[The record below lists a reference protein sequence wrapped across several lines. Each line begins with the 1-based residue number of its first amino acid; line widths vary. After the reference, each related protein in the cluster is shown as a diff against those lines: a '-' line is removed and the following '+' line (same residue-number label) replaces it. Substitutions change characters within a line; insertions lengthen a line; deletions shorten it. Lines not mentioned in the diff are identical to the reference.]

1 MTLEVVI
8 LAAGQGSRMRSTL
21 PKVLHPIAGKSM
33 LAHVLELAKAVV
45 SSQTHVVVGHGA
57 DQVKSSLTSAN
68 IKWALQSEQ
77 KGTGHAVA
85 QALPAISDDSQV
97 LILYGDVPLT
107 STATIEQLISSD
119 PSSLGTEQLNLLTV
133 ELQNP
138 NGYGRIVRDSNGDVV
153 AIVEQKDASAEQLKI
168 TEVNTGIMCVTATAL
183 KRWLPKLSANN
194 AQGEYYLT
202 DIIAMAVSDQVAIN
216 VCHAADAMEV
226 QGANNRVQLEE
237 LERYYQRRYA
247 TQLMIQGASLADA
260 GRIDVRGS
268 VETGNDVYI
277 DINCVFEGKV
287 VIGDNVRIGPNCLIS
302 DSTIASNAEIKANSV
317 LEGAIVGEGCS
328 IGPFARLRPGSVLA
342 AEVKIGN
349 FVETKKANIGI
360 GSKVS
365 HLSYIGDAEIGPD
378 VNIGAGTITCNYD
391 GVNKFKTT
399 IAEGVF
405 VGSNTAL
412 VAPVS
417 VGKSA
422 TIGAGSVITGNI
434 AEGEL
439 AVARSKQRNISGW
452 QRPKKL
458 PRD

>member
-33 LAHVLELAKAVV
+33 LSHVIDLAAAVA
-45 SSQTHVVVGHGA
+45 SDKTHVVIGHGA
-57 DQVKSSLTSAN
+57 DQVKHSIPEPA
-68 IKWALQSEQ
+68 IAWALQSEQ

-85 QALPAISDDSQV
+85 QALPAVSDNAQV

-107 STATIEQLISSD
+107 TPETIQKLIAASACKASAEQI
-119 PSSLGTEQLNLLTV
+119 TLLTV
-133 ELQNP
+133 ELGDP
-138 NGYGRIVRDSNGDVV
+138 SGYGRIIRNSADGVT
-153 AIVEQKDASAEQLKI
+153 AIVEEKDASADQLKI
-168 TEVNTGIMCVTATAL
+168 REVNTGIMCVSATAL
-183 KRWLPKLSANN
+183 KRWLPKLSDTN

-202 DIIAMAVSDQVAIN
+202 DIIAMAVTDGVVIN
-216 VCHAADAMEV
+216 VCQATEPMEV
-226 QGANNRVQLEE
+226 QGANNRIQLEE
-237 LERYYQRRYA
+237 LERFYQRCYA
-247 TQLMIQGASLADA
+247 DKLMLAGASLADA
-260 GRIDVRGS
+260 SRIDVRGS
-268 VETGNDVYI
+268 LTTGNDVYI
-277 DINCVFEGKV
+277 DINCVFEGE
-287 VIGDNVRIGPNCLIS
+287 IILGDRVRIGPNCHIR
-302 DSTIASNAEIKANSV
+302 DTKIASNAEIKANCV
-317 LEGAIVGEGCS
+317 LEGAVVGADCS
-328 IGPFARLRPGSVLA
+328 VGPFARLRPGTILA

-365 HLSYIGDAEIGPD
+365 HLSYIGDAEIGRD
-378 VNIGAGTITCNYD
+378 VNVGAGTITCNYD
-391 GVNKFKTT
+391 GVNKYQTNL
-399 IAEGVF
+399 ADEVF

-417 VGKSA
+417 VGKAA

-434 AEGEL
+434 ADGEL

-458 PRD
+458 ARD

>member
-33 LAHVLELAKAVV
+33 LAHVLELTKVVV

-57 DQVKSSLTSAN
+57 DQVKSSLTNAN

-183 KRWLPKLSANN
+183 KRWLPKLSADN

-216 VCHAADAMEV
+216 VCHAADVMEV

-247 TQLMIQGASLADA
+247 THLMIQGASLADA

>member
-8 LAAGQGSRMRSTL
+8 LAAGQGSRMRSSL
-21 PKVLHPIAGKSM
+21 PKVLHSIAGKSM
-33 LAHVLELAKAVV
+33 LSHVLDLATAVA
-45 SSQTHVVVGHGA
+45 SDKTHLVVGHGA
-57 DQVKSSLTSAN
+57 EQVKDSLASTD
-68 IKWALQSEQ
+68 IQWVLQSEQ

-85 QALPAISDDSQV
+85 QALPEINDESQV
-97 LILYGDVPLT
+97 LILYGDVPLI

-119 PSSLGTEQLNLLTV
+119 PSSQHSEKLNLLTV
-133 ELQNP
+133 ELADP
-138 NGYGRIVRDSNGDVV
+138 SGYGRIVRNNQGDVV

-168 TEVNTGIMCVTATAL
+168 KEVNTGIMCVTATAL

-202 DIIAMAVSDQVAIN
+202 DIIAMAVGDKVAID
-216 VCHAADAMEV
+216 VCSAENAMEV

-247 TQLMIQGASLADA
+247 TQLMMQGVSLADA
-260 GRIDVRGS
+260 NRIDVRGS
-268 VETGNDVYI
+268 VETGNDVFI
-277 DINCVFEGKV
+277 DINCVFEGNV
-287 VIGDNVRIGPNCLIS
+287 IIGDNVRIGPNCHIS
-302 DSTIASNAEIKANSV
+302 DTTIASNAEIKSNSV
-317 LEGAIVGEGCS
+317 LEGAMVGEACS

-349 FVETKKANIGI
+349 FVETKKANIGL

-365 HLSYIGDAEIGPD
+365 HLSYIGDAEIGSD
-378 VNIGAGTITCNYD
+378 VTIGAGTITCNYD

-399 IAEGVF
+399 IADSVF

-417 VGKSA
+417 VAKSA

-452 QRPKKL
+452 QRPKKR